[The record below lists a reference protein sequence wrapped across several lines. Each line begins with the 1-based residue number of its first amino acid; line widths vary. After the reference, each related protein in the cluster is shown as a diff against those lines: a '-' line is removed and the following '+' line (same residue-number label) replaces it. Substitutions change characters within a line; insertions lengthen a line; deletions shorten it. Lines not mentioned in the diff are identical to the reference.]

1 MRRAHADYYLAL
13 AETAEPA
20 LVGAD
25 QRDWLVRLE
34 AEHENVR
41 AALHWAEERGE
52 SERGLRLAGALCQFW
67 LARGYLREGRKR
79 LARLPSW
86 VRRPCPRRC
95 GPKGWREP
103 GISPIIRGTTWRRAV
118 CSRRVWRSGGNLA
131 TRQASPRR

>member
-52 SERGLRLAGALCQFW
+52 SERGLRLAG
-67 LARGYLREGRKR
+67 
-79 LARLPSW
+79 
-86 VRRPCPRRC
+86 RC
-95 GPKGWREP
+95 ASSGWHVGIFAKG
-103 GISPIIRGTTWRRAV
+103 GAAG
-118 CSRRVWRSGGNLA
+118 A
-131 TRQASPRR
+131 TPAAG